1 MKDPTERRR
10 PYKQQSAQRSSDL
23 YMVDNSQEDMKYI
36 LKVIRG
42 CRGDCDGKTYKV
54 ASLALAACI
63 GSVLI
68 DCCWDSGVEKNYR
81 TLA

>member
-1 MKDPTERRR
+1 M
-10 PYKQQSAQRSSDL
+10 SRSLCRIYRTKRCGAGSCR
-23 YMVDNSQEDMKYI
+23 M
-36 LKVIRG
+36 IRG